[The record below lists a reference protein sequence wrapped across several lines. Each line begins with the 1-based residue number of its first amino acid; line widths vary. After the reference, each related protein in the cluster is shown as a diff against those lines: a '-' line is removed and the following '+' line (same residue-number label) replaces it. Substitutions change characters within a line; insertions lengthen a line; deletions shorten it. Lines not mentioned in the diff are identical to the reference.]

1 MRKCSYCR
9 CTKFWKLSGGRYRC
23 QGCLR
28 DYHFRTNSYWS
39 KSKISPYWKGRLI
52 KFFGLAVLAYR
63 LRFRVPIH
71 LHTIERFYRI
81 VRLAIYQDSL
91 EELRLLSGEIE
102 MDEAMFGGKRPGKR
116 GWGAEGKVIVFGM
129 YQRNGKVSTFP
140 VPSRSRQVILPL
152 ITQYTKPGSL
162 YYTDD
167 WHAYASLSI
176 RGNHVVVDK
185 DKGKPKGRNHLNGI
199 EGFWSYAK
207 HFLYPYRGVPKQY
220 FHLYLK
226 ETEWRFNNQDQD
238 LVQIA
243 RQIMNQPSQGV

>member
-9 CTKFWKLSGGRYRC
+9 CAKFWKLSGGRYRC

-52 KFFGLAVLAYR
+52 EFFGLAVPAYR

-116 GWGAEGKVIVFGM
+116 GWGAEGRQMVFGI
-129 YQRNGKVSTFP
+129 YQRKGKVLTFA
-140 VPSRSRQVILPL
+140 VPSRSHDSLLSL
-152 ITQYTKPGSL
+152 ITQHTRPGSL
-162 YYTDD
+162 YYTDN
-167 WHAYASLSI
+167 WIAYASLSI
-176 RGNHVVVDK
+176 SGNHVVVPK
-185 DKGKPKGRNHLNGI
+185 HKSIAKGRDHLNGVG
-199 EGFWSYAK
+199 GFWSHAK
-207 HFLYPYRGVPKQY
+207 H
-220 FHLYLK
+220 
-226 ETEWRFNNQDQD
+226 
-238 LVQIA
+238 
-243 RQIMNQPSQGV
+243 